1 MNEIQKKAPVQHL
14 NPWTENWHSHYG
26 GPEIKDD
33 DADLY
38 PDHFTTQDPAT
49 RELLHINTRAAWD
62 DYQTRDR
69 GLREALYQHE
79 LANNAPEG
87 RDKNIR
93 VRQTYDSLLRMH
105 NGDENMLK
113 MNLNMYNRDSEMAE
127 RQSEMLAEHHAERAM
142 YGAPDEERE
151 ESSDEE
157 QRGIGV

>member
-1 MNEIQKKAPVQHL
+1 MNEIQKKAPLQHL
-14 NPWTENWHSHYG
+14 NPWTERWHSHFG

-33 DADLY
+33 DAVSEY
-38 PDHFTTQDPAT
+38 HFTTQDRAT
-49 RELLHINTRAAWD
+49 KELLVINTRAAFD
-62 DYQTRDR
+62 DYETRDKN
-69 GLREALYQHE
+69 LQEALYQHE
-79 LANNAPEG
+79 LAHRAPEG

-93 VRQTYDSLLRMH
+93 IRQTYDSLLRMH

-151 ESSDEE
+151 EPSEEE